1 MSKGLR
7 LLQSANHVRVNA
19 PRIKGMRA
27 TRIASEEG
35 AYHPFVALH
44 IDATHQKS
52 WAIFVQVIADL
63 YGCAVRVGEIPAKP
77 LVWCVASHGC
87 THPPYGVGAN
97 LKRYKRVVL

>member
-1 MSKGLR
+1 MNKLFR
-7 LLQSANHVRVNA
+7 LLHADICVRVNT

-27 TRIASEEG
+27 TGIASEEG

-44 IDATHQKS
+44 NDATHQKS
-52 WAIFVQVIADL
+52 WAIFVQVIANL

-77 LVWCVASHGC
+77 LVWCVASHGR
-87 THPPYGVGAN
+87 THPPYEVGAN